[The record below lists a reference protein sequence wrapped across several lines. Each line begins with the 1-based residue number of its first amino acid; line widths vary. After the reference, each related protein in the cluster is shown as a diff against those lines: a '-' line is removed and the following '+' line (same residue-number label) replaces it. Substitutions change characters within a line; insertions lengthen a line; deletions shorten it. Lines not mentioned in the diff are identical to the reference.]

1 MATNLAIDDKLLSR
15 ALKIGGKRTKKDT
28 VNEALRE
35 FIVKREQKKVLDI
48 FGTVEYF
55 DDYDPRGADDSGLTV
70 VYDLDD
76 HRVYVW
82 RTMF

>member
-55 DDYDPRGADDSGLTV
+55 DDYDPKKYR
-70 VYDLDD
+70 
-76 HRVYVW
+76 R
-82 RTMF
+82 